1 MPSEQNRPATL
12 SEQMA
17 NSRQSPPEG
26 TPNPSGRSESD
37 LAGDRTS
44 EQAFVQVAF
53 QDTTPESPSA
63 NSAQAKL
70 AQQPDD
76 APPVAPPLPTIPGT
90 PTPLPGSGNQG
101 VISPALPAEQIPE
114 EISPG
119 VEAAPLNQRVV
130 TLEDVLS
137 SVENHFPLLIAAA
150 AEQQVADGKLLA
162 AQGAF
167 DLQARASTI
176 NQPLG
181 FYQNYRAGALLSQP
195 LYDLGGYLY
204 GGYKLGRGDF
214 PTWYKERQTDG
225 N

>member
-1 MPSEQNRPATL
+1 MAPRLALCSCIALILLTPTGCQSSRSRGDSRIVRYDTASGDRMPSEQNRPATL

-17 NSRQSPPEG
+17 NSRQSPQEG
-26 TPNPSGRSESD
+26 TPNPSGRSELD

-63 NSAQAKL
+63 NSARAKL

-119 VEAAPLNQRVV
+119 VEAAPLNQRGV
-130 TLEDVLS
+130 TLE
-137 SVENHFPLLIAAA
+137 
-150 AEQQVADGKLLA
+150 
-162 AQGAF
+162 
-167 DLQARASTI
+167 
-176 NQPLG
+176 
-181 FYQNYRAGALLSQP
+181 
-195 LYDLGGYLY
+195 
-204 GGYKLGRGDF
+204 
-214 PTWYKERQTDG
+214 
-225 N
+225 